1 MSVKFRAGV
10 IGRTGRGDYGHLLD
24 TVYADTP
31 NVDCVA
37 VADDDEQQ
45 FWWARADEIKRFPG
59 TTMPAHQTLRRAHPG
74 MLVQKRVNY

>member
-37 VADDDEQQ
+37 VADDDEQGLKL
-45 FWWARADEIKRFPG
+45 AGER
-59 TTMPAHQTLRRAHPG
+59 
-74 MLVQKRVNY
+74 